1 MVSTSLCSASVS
13 IKECL
18 VMEKTLT
25 IDGREVRFKSTAATA
40 LRYKAQFGRD
50 LFADLLK
57 MSKIADVLSNA
68 ESEEMSYEELEKI
81 DFELFYNIIWVLAK
95 TADKSIPEP
104 IEWLDTFSEFPINDI
119 LPELQD
125 LLTASFQVKKNSN
138 QMTPSQ

>member
-1 MVSTSLCSASVS
+1 
-13 IKECL
+13 
-18 VMEKTLT
+18 MEKTLT

-104 IEWLDTFSEFPINDI
+104 IEWLDTFSEFPINEI

-125 LLTASFQVKKNSN
+125 LLTASFQVKKNVNHPAMN
-138 QMTPSQ
+138 Q